1 MLVAC
6 SSEMFNI
13 DEHNITYVSIL
24 QMGKIDI
31 TATKGVSSMGDEH

>member
-1 MLVAC
+1 MVAW

-13 DEHNITYVSIL
+13 DEHSITYVSII

-31 TATKGVSSMGDEH
+31 TVTKGVSSMGDEH